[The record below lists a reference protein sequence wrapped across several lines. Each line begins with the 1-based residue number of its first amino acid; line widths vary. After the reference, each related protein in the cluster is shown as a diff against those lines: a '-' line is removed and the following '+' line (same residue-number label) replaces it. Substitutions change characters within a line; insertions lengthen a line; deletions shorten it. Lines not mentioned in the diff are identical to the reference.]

1 MKTRVNRRLHPNDP
15 CADEGHLTSAV
26 GPGDPGRAQQSERQW
41 LTHQPRTFKA
51 NDDSTSI
58 RAVLVRSVLNGNRE
72 APEVKAAR
80 SQFFVDVRP

>member
-1 MKTRVNRRLHPNDP
+1 MICRLHRNEQSADADP
-15 CADEGHLTSAV
+15 SRSAL
-26 GPGDPGRAQQSERQW
+26 GPGYLGRAQQSERQW

-58 RAVLVRSVLNGNRE
+58 RAVLVRSVLNGNRK